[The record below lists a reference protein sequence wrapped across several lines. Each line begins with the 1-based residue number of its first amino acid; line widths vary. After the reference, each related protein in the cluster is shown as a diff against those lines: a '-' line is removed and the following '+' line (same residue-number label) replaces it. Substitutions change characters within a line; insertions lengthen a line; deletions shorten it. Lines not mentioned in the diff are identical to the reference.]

1 MAEAYQ
7 VNREQAALWNDTAGR
22 AWVEMQRVLDD
33 MFTPFEKLLIDHA
46 VRDDTRGV
54 LDIGC
59 GSGVTT
65 FAAARRVRPGGKCVG
80 VDISATLLELAR
92 QRASREGLGN
102 VSFVEADAQTYAFE
116 PNSVD
121 AVISRFGVMFFDA
134 PEAAFTNIRR
144 ATRPESKLAFVAWR
158 SPAENPFMTTAAR
171 AAAPLLPSMKRPDPD
186 APGQFAF
193 ADAGKVRR
201 ILQAGG
207 WKNIEVQ
214 SIDVPTQIAEA
225 DLFTYVMKLGPVGLA
240 LKDADG
246 QTRDAVSAVVQAAF
260 RPFIKQGA
268 ARFDAACWLVTAG
281 S

>member
-7 VNREQAALWNDTAGR
+7 VNRDQAALWNDTAGR

-33 MFTPFEKLLIDHA
+33 MFTPFEKLLIESA
-46 VRDDTRGV
+46 VHDDTRGV
-54 LDIGC
+54 LDVGC

-65 FAAARRVRPGGKCVG
+65 LAAARRVGPNGKCVG

-92 QRASREGLGN
+92 QRAAREGLKN
-102 VSFVEADAQTYAFE
+102 VTFVEADAQTHAFE

-144 ATRPESKLAFVAWR
+144 ATRPNAKLACVVWR

-171 AAAPLLPSMKRPDPD
+171 AAAPLLTLKAPDPN

-193 ADAGKVRR
+193 ADADKVRG
-201 ILQAGG
+201 ILQASG
-207 WKNIEVQ
+207 WKNLDIQ
-214 SIDVPTQIAEA
+214 SIDVPMQVAER
-225 DLFTYVMKLGPVGLA
+225 DLIVYVTKLGPVGMA
-240 LKDADG
+240 LKDADA
-246 QTRDAVSAVVQAAF
+246 QTRDQVTTVVHAAF
-260 RPFIKQGA
+260 QPFIQDGA
-268 ARFDAACWLVTAG
+268 ARFNAACWLVMA
-281 S
+281 SS

>member
-7 VNREQAALWNDTAGR
+7 VNRDQAALWNDTAGR

-33 MFTPFEKLLIDHA
+33 MFTPFEKLLIERA

-65 FAAARRVRPGGKCVG
+65 LAAARRVGPNGKCVG
-80 VDISATLLELAR
+80 LDISATLLELAR
-92 QRASREGLGN
+92 QRATREGLKN
-102 VSFVEADAQTYAFE
+102 VTFVEADAQTHAFE

-134 PEAAFTNIRR
+134 PEAAFANIRQ
-144 ATRPESKLAFVAWR
+144 ATRANAKLACVVWR
-158 SPAENPFMTTAAR
+158 SAAENPFMTTAAR
-171 AAAPLLPSMKRPDPD
+171 AAAPLLPLKAPDPN

-193 ADAGKVRR
+193 ADADKVRR
-201 ILQAGG
+201 ILQASG
-207 WKNIEVQ
+207 WKNIDIQ
-214 SIDVPTQIAEA
+214 SIDVPMNVAER
-225 DLFTYVMKLGPVGLA
+225 DLLVYVTKLGPVGMA
-240 LKDADG
+240 LKDADA
-246 QTRDAVSAVVQAAF
+246 QTREQVTNVVQAAF
-260 RPFIKQGA
+260 RPFIQDGT
-268 ARFDAACWLVTAG
+268 ARFNAACWLVMAE